1 MWALTQWP
9 FSTITNK
16 ICVAKERVFV
26 ARVELDHKLFWLVHC
41 DCQVSSDVLAT
52 LSVQIGSSIAVN
64 VLSPGDQWFEHLEK
78 AYFDYNT
85 IITTIVHWHLKLH
98 VDVMSRE
105 IEYSYKFLN
114 PVNLW
119 YVKKFSDIASTYT
132 SMTMMVAVINN
143 SAQFYSLSS
152 EAFSSYT
159 KDPCNGMACTCNSA
173 THTTF
178 HGSLC

>member
-1 MWALTQWP
+1 
-9 FSTITNK
+9 
-16 ICVAKERVFV
+16 VFV
-26 ARVELDHKLFWLVHC
+26 ARVELNQKLFWLVHC

-64 VLSPGDQWFEHLEK
+64 VSSPGDQWFEHLEK
-78 AYFDYNT
+78 AYFDYT
-85 IITTIVHWHLKLH
+85 IITTIVHWYLKLH
-98 VDVMSRE
+98 VDVNVRE
-105 IEYSYKFLN
+105 RLNIATNFLI
-114 PVNLW
+114 LW
-119 YVKKFSDIASTYT
+119 YVKKFSGIASTYT